1 MSLTL
6 RHLSLL
12 GIAAIVSSLWQ
23 LSSPNQPGVDG
34 GTNKAARYD
43 DPYAAHQKFVFERMP
58 VELRA
63 RSKRMQDVPPGY
75 TLPIDSYLTAQRQRR
90 QMPRAALSGVP
101 AKTNAGLGGS
111 WESLG
116 PGNQGGRSRA
126 MLIDPNDPNIMYLA
140 AVTGGV
146 FKTLDG
152 GASWT
157 AVGDTLPVLTNASLA
172 MDPNDSST
180 LYLGTGEIFGF
191 GTNAVRFSGNGI
203 YKSTDA
209 GASWDPI
216 GRPAQSNAF
225 DFISDIVF
233 SPGSSQR
240 LYAATNAGIFRSDD
254 AGANWNTSYIPPFG
268 AFVTAGCTDLAIRN
282 DGGNDLLIAACEI
295 SGSSDITGHILRNP
309 DAANGNSWTSVAT
322 GSEYGRIALA
332 IAPSNPDVMYAQ
344 VANTNTRGSQA
355 ILRST
360 DAGQTW
366 VERVSRPAD
375 NAVPTMGQIM
385 LSNPLECP
393 NGGRVFSDY
402 DASGQG
408 DYDNVV
414 AVDPLNENIVWAGG
428 IDLFRSDDGGANWS
442 VASYWFLP
450 QDADDYTHADH
461 HAIVFHPNYNGSSV
475 QSMYVLSDGGVQR
488 TDNPNVAGLHG
499 SLDTYCSHFNSGL
512 ADQLPISWTNL
523 NNGVVALQFY
533 HGLPDPTDNSRYLG
547 GSQDN
552 GTNLGTDAGG
562 INGWRE
568 IAGGD
573 GGYVAVDP
581 SNPNVLFSEFTRL
594 SIVRFNDG
602 GATRNNFTGAT
613 GGISDPNDS
622 FPFINPYLMDPNNPQ
637 RLWTAGDRVWRTDNQ
652 GNNWTAASG
661 QQFSGSNRASAYAV
675 APGNSN
681 LVLIGRSDGSLLRNT
696 NAGFANGASN
706 WSEINPSN
714 GYVSSLTFEPG
725 NPLVVYATISSLN
738 TDHLLRS
745 ADGGLSWS
753 AIDRRGQANGIPD
766 IPVHTLAIDPDNTQ
780 RLIVGTDL
788 GIFVS
793 TDGGATWA
801 VENEGLA
808 PVIVEHLAINQ
819 IGDSKT
825 LFAFTYGRGA
835 YRLTL
840 GGSGSTN
847 TAPVANDDTASV
859 AFDSS
864 GNSID
869 VLTND
874 TDADTG
880 QTLTVTAVGTPDQGG
895 SVQITGGGTAV
906 SYSPAS
912 GYSGTE
918 TFSYTVSDGNG
929 GSDSASV
936 TVTVGAAPNQAP
948 AANDDTASVAFGSS
962 GNAIDVLAND
972 SDADSAQTL
981 TVTAVSTPDQGGT
994 ALITGTG
1001 SALSYSPASGFS
1013 GSETFSYTVSD
1024 GNGGSDSANVTVTV
1038 AAAPSPPLQS
1048 GGGGGG
1054 GALSAGLVGLLLA
1067 ARWRRRAS
1075 AHIAA

>member
-12 GIAAIVSSLWQ
+12 GIAALGGGLWL
-23 LSSPNQPGVDG
+23 LSSPNPPAVDRG
-34 GTNKAARYD
+34 AAEAARYD

-58 VELRA
+58 VETRA
-63 RSKRMQDVPPGY
+63 RSKRVQDVPAGY
-75 TLPIDSYLTAQRQRR
+75 TLPIASYLQAQQQRR
-90 QMPRAALSGVP
+90 QMPRTSLSGVP
-101 AKTNAGLGGS
+101 AKANTGLGNH

-126 MLIDPNDPNIMYLA
+126 MVIDPNDPDIMYLA

-146 FKTLDG
+146 FKTVDG

-172 MDPNDSST
+172 MDPNDSRT

-191 GTNAVRFSGNGI
+191 GTNAVRFAGNGI

-216 GRPAQSNAF
+216 GRPALGNAF

-254 AGANWNTSYIPPFG
+254 AGASWSTSYIPPFG
-268 AFVTAGCTDLAIRN
+268 AFVTNGCTDLAIRN
-282 DGGNDLLIAACEI
+282 DGGNDLLLAACEI
-295 SGSSDITGHILRNP
+295 SGSNDIIGHILRNP
-309 DAANGNSWTSVAT
+309 DAANGNNWSSVAT

-355 ILRST
+355 ILRSS
-360 DAGQTW
+360 DAGLTW

-375 NAVPTMGQIM
+375 NAVPSMGQIM

-393 NGGRVFSDY
+393 NGGKVFSDY

-408 DYDNVV
+408 DYDNVI

-461 HAIVFHPNYNGSSV
+461 HAIVFHPDYNGSSV
-475 QSMYVLSDGGVQR
+475 QSLYVLSDGGVQR

-499 SLDTYCSHFNSGL
+499 SLDTYCDHASFPIQP
-512 ADQLPISWTNL
+512 DQLPISWTNL

-568 IAGGD
+568 ISGGD
-573 GGYVAVDP
+573 GGYVAVNP
-581 SNPNVLFSEFTRL
+581 NNPNVLFTEFTRL
-594 SIVRFNDG
+594 SIVRFSDG
-602 GATRNNFTGAT
+602 GATANSFSNAT
-613 GGISDPNDS
+613 GGITDPNDS
-622 FPFINPYLMDPNNPQ
+622 FPFINPFLMDPNNPQ
-637 RLWTAGDRVWRTDNQ
+637 RLWTAGDRVWRTNNQ
-652 GNNWTAASG
+652 GNNWTAASS
-661 QQFSGSNRASAYAV
+661 QQFNGSNRASAYAV

-696 NAGFANGASN
+696 NAGIANGATN
-706 WSEINPSN
+706 WSQFNLSD
-714 GYVSSLTFEPG
+714 GYVSSLVFEPG

-745 ADGGLSWS
+745 NDAGLSWT

-766 IPVHTLAIDPDNTQ
+766 IPVHTIAIDPDNTQ

-793 TDGGATWA
+793 TDGGANWA

-808 PVIVEHLAINQ
+808 PVIVENLAINR
-819 IGDSKT
+819 IDGNKT

-835 YRLTL
+835 YRVTL
-840 GGSGSTN
+840 DGAAN
-847 TAPVANDDTASV
+847 AAPVANDDSAAV
-859 AFDSS
+859 AFESS
-864 GNSID
+864 NNSLD
-869 VLTND
+869 VLAND
-874 TDADTG
+874 TDANAG
-880 QTLTVTAVGTPDQGG
+880 QTLTVTAVGSPNQGG
-895 SVQITGGGTAV
+895 SAQISGGGSSLSYSPASGFSGTESFGYTISDGSGGSDSATVTVTVGAAPNRPPVANNDSASVAFESSNNAINVLANDSDADSGQTLSVSAVGTPNQGGTVQITGGGSAV

-912 GYSGTE
+912 GFSGTE
-918 TFSYTVSDGNG
+918 NFSYTVSDGNG

-936 TVTVGAAPNQAP
+936 
-948 AANDDTASVAFGSS
+948 S
-962 GNAIDVLAND
+962 
-972 SDADSAQTL
+972 
-981 TVTAVSTPDQGGT
+981 
-994 ALITGTG
+994 
-1001 SALSYSPASGFS
+1001 
-1013 GSETFSYTVSD
+1013 
-1024 GNGGSDSANVTVTV
+1024 VTV
-1038 AAAPSPPLQS
+1038 AAAPTPPATAS
-1048 GGGGGG
+1048 SGGGG
-1054 GALSAGLVGLLLA
+1054 GALGIGLLGLLIA
-1067 ARWRRRAS
+1067 AGRRRRALAQGS
-1075 AHIAA
+1075 A

>member
-12 GIAAIVSSLWQ
+12 GVAAFGAALW
-23 LSSPNQPGVDG
+23 LHSSPDQPAADHGADD
-34 GTNKAARYD
+34 AARYD
-43 DPYAAHQKFVFERMP
+43 DPYAARQKFVFERMP
-58 VELRA
+58 VETRV
-63 RSKRMQDVPPGY
+63 RTKRMQDTPAGY
-75 TLPIDSYLTAQRQRR
+75 TLPIASYLQAQQQRR
-90 QMPRAALSGVP
+90 QMPRTALGGIP
-101 AKTNAGLGGS
+101 AKTNAGLGSS
-111 WESLG
+111 WQSLG

-126 MLIDPNDPNIMYLA
+126 MVIDPNNPDIMYLA

-146 FKTLDG
+146 FKTTDG

-172 MDPNDSST
+172 MDPNDSRT

-191 GTNAVRFSGNGI
+191 GTNNVRFAGNGI
-203 YKSTDA
+203 YRSTDA
-209 GASWDPI
+209 GTTWNPI
-216 GRPAQSNAF
+216 GQPAQSNAF

-254 AGANWNTSYIPPFG
+254 AGASWSTSYIPPFG
-268 AFVTAGCTDLAIRN
+268 AFVTNGCTDLAIRN

-295 SGSSDITGHILRNP
+295 SGSSDIIGHILRNP
-309 DAANGNSWTSVAT
+309 DAANGNTWTSVAT

-360 DAGQTW
+360 DAGQSW
-366 VERVSRPAD
+366 AERVSRPAD
-375 NAVPTMGQIM
+375 NAVPSMGQIM

-393 NGGRVFSDY
+393 NGGKVFSDY

-408 DYDNVV
+408 DYDNVI

-461 HAIVFHPNYNGSSV
+461 HGIVFHPDYNGSSV
-475 QSMYVLSDGGVQR
+475 QAMYALSDGGVQR

-499 SLDTYCSHFNSGL
+499 SLDTYCNHASFPIQP
-512 ADQLPISWTNL
+512 DQLPISWTNL

-533 HGLPDPTDNSRYLG
+533 HGLPDPTDNRRYLG

-568 IAGGD
+568 ISGGD

-594 SIVRFNDG
+594 SIVRFSDG
-602 GATRNNFTGAT
+602 GATRNSFVDAT
-613 GGISDPNDS
+613 GGISDPNDA
-622 FPFINPYLMDPNNPQ
+622 FPFINPFLMDPNNPQ

-652 GNNWTAASG
+652 GNNWTAASS
-661 QQFSGSNRASAYAV
+661 QQFSDNNRASAYAV

-696 NAGFANGASN
+696 NATLANGATN
-706 WSEINPSN
+706 WSEITLSN
-714 GYVSSLTFEPG
+714 GYVSSLAFEPG

-745 ADGGLSWS
+745 ADAGLSWT
-753 AIDRRGQANGIPD
+753 AIDRRGQSNGIPD
-766 IPVHTLAIDPDNTQ
+766 IPVHTIAIDPDNTQ

-793 TDGGATWA
+793 TDGGSTWA

-808 PVIVEHLAINQ
+808 PVIVENLAINR
-819 IGDSKT
+819 IGGSKT

-840 GGSGSTN
+840 DGVAN

-859 AFDSS
+859 AYESS
-864 GNSID
+864 DNSID
-869 VLTND
+869 VLAND

-880 QTLTVTAVGTPDQGG
+880 QTLTVTAVGTPNQGG
-895 SVQITGGGTAV
+895 SVQISGGSGL

-912 GYSGTE
+912 GFSGTE
-918 TFSYTVSDGNG
+918 TFDYTVSDGNG
-929 GSDSASV
+929 GSDTATV
-936 TVTVGAAPNQAP
+936 TVTVSAAPNQAP
-948 AANDDTASVAFGSS
+948 VANDDAASVAFASS
-962 GNAIDVLAND
+962 NNQIDVLAND
-972 SDADSAQTL
+972 TDADSGQTL
-981 TVTAVSTPDQGGT
+981 TVTAVGTPNQGG
-994 ALITGTG
+994 AVQITGGG
-1001 SALSYSPASGFS
+1001 SVVSYAPASDFS
-1013 GSETFSYTVSD
+1013 GTESFSYTISD
-1024 GNGGSDSANVTVTV
+1024 GNGGSDSANVSVSV
-1038 AAAPSPPLQS
+1038 AAAPTPPRQNN
-1048 GGGGGG
+1048 GGGGG
-1054 GALSAGLVGLLLA
+1054 GALTTGLLSLLLA
-1067 ARWRRRAS
+1067 ARWRRRSELRPS
-1075 AHIAA
+1075 A